1 MPHRQSQPEGH
12 GEADQVGWA
21 PDTEDVVDVLRGETW
36 DFHGMLLGCEWI
48 LMNLM
53 ILYIFFLWC
62 CILMGLFN
70 GNSWYFNEMVMGF

>member
-53 ILYIFFLWC
+53 ILYIY
-62 CILMGLFN
+62 IYLF
-70 GNSWYFNEMVMGF
+70 MVLHFDGTFQWEFVVF